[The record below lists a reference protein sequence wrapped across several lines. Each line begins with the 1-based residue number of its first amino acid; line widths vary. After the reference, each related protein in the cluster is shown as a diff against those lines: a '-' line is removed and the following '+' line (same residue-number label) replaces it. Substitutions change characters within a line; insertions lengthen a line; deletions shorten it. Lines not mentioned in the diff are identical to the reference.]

1 MRDPSPIGLLKRRDK
16 WEDECMNNRRVLALA
31 VIAGVI
37 ISLGISGCSQ
47 SSKPSTDNTP
57 TPTTSPTVSTKAL
70 AQYWVAD
77 TSRGFRLYREFV
89 QIDPVPDAITAALRQ
104 LVSEKPSDSDYVSL
118 WPLGTTINS
127 VKVSGDSAI
136 VDLTFPKLNLGSEAE
151 SLAIA
156 QLVWTATAAETT
168 VKRISITVN
177 GKKIESLAGHI
188 DATKAFT
195 RGLTYEVLAPI
206 WITSPAENQIVA
218 AKGFTLSGM
227 ASTFE
232 ANVVWKVM
240 KDGVLIQEG
249 STTAQE
255 AAPAWKPWSVTIKN
269 LIPGTYQFFAME
281 YSAKDGSLVAQDT
294 KYAILK

>member
-1 MRDPSPIGLLKRRDK
+1 MK
-16 WEDECMNNRRVLALA
+16 NRRVLTL
-31 VIAGVI
+31 VSIAGVI
-37 ISLGISGCSQ
+37 ISLGLSGCSQ
-47 SSKPSTDNTP
+47 SSKPSTDPTP
-57 TPTTSPTVSTKAL
+57 TPSASSTVSTQAV

-89 QIDPVPDAITAALRQ
+89 RVNPAPDAITAALRQ
-104 LVSEKPSDSDYVSL
+104 LVSQKPIDSDYVSL

-156 QLVWTATAAETT
+156 QLVWTATAADTT
-168 VKRISITVN
+168 VKRISITVD
-177 GKKIESLAGHI
+177 GKNIESLAGHV

-206 WITSPAENQIVA
+206 WITSPAENQSVS

-232 ANVVWKVM
+232 ANVVWKVF

-255 AAPAWKPWSVTIKN
+255 AAPAWKPWSVTIESLK
-269 LIPGTYQFFAME
+269 PGRYQFFAME
-281 YSAKDGSLVAQDT
+281 YSAEDGSLVAQDS
-294 KYAILK
+294 KDVVIK